1 MAGKHDTVDRAIETL
16 KKCQI
21 IPEAD
26 VTDLCERAK
35 SILSEE
41 KNVHMVPIPATV
53 VGDIHGQFYDLLEL
67 FDVGGHV
74 PSVNYVFMGDFVDRG
89 YYSVETFLLLLAL
102 KVRYPKRVTLIR
114 GNHESRQITQVY
126 GFYDECLKKYGNTTV
141 WKNCADVFDCLC
153 LSAII
158 DNSVLCVHGGLSPSL
173 DTIDQI
179 QDLNRQ
185 QEPPH
190 EGPMCDLMW
199 SDPDD
204 DIQGWG
210 ISARGAG
217 YVFGPDIAD
226 QFLYANHLE
235 LIARSH
241 QLAMEVQVLSAT
253 AGHHLVGAQLLLPL
267 RERRGD
273 PENRSR
279 CARRPAPPR
288 RSPAPPRSPP
298 PLRSPR
304 PSLTPAPLSLR
315 RRVEST
321 FPCSTRG
328 AAPAQRPN
336 FSARILTTSC
346 RGRRRPGGL
355 SNARGDGRS
364 VVLRD
369 KGISRISGRSGA
381 ANRTTARAS

>member
-1 MAGKHDTVDRAIETL
+1 
-16 KKCQI
+16 
-21 IPEAD
+21 
-26 VTDLCERAK
+26 
-35 SILSEE
+35 
-41 KNVHMVPIPATV
+41 MVPIPATV

-210 ISARGAG
+210 ISRARRRLRLRPRHRRPVPVRQPPRAHR
-217 YVFGPDIAD
+217 PLAP
-226 QFLYANHLE
+226 
-235 LIARSH
+235 ARDGG
-241 QLAMEVQVLSAT
+241 LQVLFRPA
-253 AGHHLVGAQLLLPL
+253 AGHRLVGAQLLLPL
-267 RERRGD
+267 RKRGGD

-279 CARRPAPPR
+279 GAPAAPPAAAPLPPARRAPPA
-288 RSPAPPRSPP
+288 APPLPPALAHPP
-298 PLRSPR
+298 PPPSPL
-304 PSLTPAPLSLR
+304 P
-315 RRVEST
+315 RRVRST
-321 FPCSTRG
+321 FPCSTL
-328 AAPAQRPN
+328 RPQHLRSVPD
-336 FSARILTTSC
+336 FSARMPDYFL
-346 RGRRRPGGL
+346 
-355 SNARGDGRS
+355 
-364 VVLRD
+364 
-369 KGISRISGRSGA
+369 
-381 ANRTTARAS
+381 